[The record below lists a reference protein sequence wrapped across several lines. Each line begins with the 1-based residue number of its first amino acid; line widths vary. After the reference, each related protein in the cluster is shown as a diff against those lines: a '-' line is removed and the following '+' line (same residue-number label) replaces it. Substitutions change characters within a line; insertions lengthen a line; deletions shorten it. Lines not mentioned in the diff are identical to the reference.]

1 MPYATKALEKA
12 IELPWKLLDD
22 TPAGAEEPVLPMVEE
37 IRAIIREK
45 TSGGTK

>member
-1 MPYATKALEKA
+1 MQYATKALEKA
-12 IELPWKLLDD
+12 IELPWELLDD
-22 TPAGAEEPVLPMVEE
+22 TPAGAEELAFPMAEE